1 MKAYSKH
8 IMLNKD
14 IKTTV
19 ANIRSGKK
27 VLGDEIKRLLKD
39 NSKDDATRIE
49 SWLRSEYK
57 REGKTSL
64 TYTLRRINNPEVKA
78 IILSEKFGGDLFNVK
93 GMNDSDRKM
102 VKELRDTGILNGET
116 LKYYKSLNGI
126 EQRNKGV
133 R

>member
-1 MKAYSKH
+1 M
-8 IMLNKD
+8 
-14 IKTTV
+14 
-19 ANIRSGKK
+19 
-27 VLGDEIKRLLKD
+27 
-39 NSKDDATRIE
+39 
-49 SWLRSEYK
+49 
-57 REGKTSL
+57 
-64 TYTLRRINNPEVKA
+64 RRINNPEVKA